1 MPHRTLRAFAV
12 GFGLAVAVPVV
23 SAPAVAE
30 PVTVFAA
37 ASLQTALDTIAAAWQ
52 TEAGGTAVISYAAS
66 SALARQ
72 IEQGAPAQV
81 FMSADLDWMNYLA
94 ERNLIDATTRSELL
108 RNSLVLVAPVG
119 TPPVEITPA
128 LDLAGLLGTGRL
140 AVADTAAVPA
150 GRYAK
155 AALET
160 LGLWAGVA
168 DRLAEA
174 ENVRA
179 ALALVS
185 RGEAPLG
192 IVYATDDVA
201 DPAVIAI
208 GAFPEET
215 HPPIVYPMALIA
227 GTTNPDAAAF
237 LEYLRGVTAQCLFL
251 AQGFVVLAADG
262 TVAPAVACPAA
273 P

>member
-1 MPHRTLRAFAV
+1 MSRRTLRALV
-12 GFGLAVAVPVV
+12 LGFTIAA
-23 SAPAVAE
+23 APAVATVPAAAE

-37 ASLQTALDTIAAAWQ
+37 SSLQTALDAIAVAWQ
-52 TEAGGTAVISYAAS
+52 AEGGGQAVVSYAAS

-94 ERNLIDATTRSELL
+94 ERNLIDPATRTELL
-108 RNSLVLVAPVG
+108 RNRLVLVAPVG
-119 TPPVEITPA
+119 AAPVEISPA
-128 LDLAGLLGTGRL
+128 LDLVVLLGDGRL

-150 GRYAK
+150 GRYAR

-160 LGLWAGVA
+160 LGLWAGVEG
-168 DRLAEA
+168 RLAEA

-192 IVYATDDVA
+192 IVYATDDNADTTVA
-201 DPAVIAI
+201 AI
-208 GAFPEET
+208 GIFPEET
-215 HPPIVYPMALIA
+215 HPPIVYPAAVLA
-227 GTTNPDAAAF
+227 GNANPDAIAF
-237 LEYLRGVTAQCLFL
+237 LEYLRSVTAQCVFL
-251 AQGFVVLAADG
+251 AQGFTVLAPDG